1 MAKRNKINAIDLSKA
16 LNAVLTEY
24 GNDVYKV
31 LDGAVIDVSEKAAQ
45 KLRGVTSWKNSKP
58 SSDYSKSWTVG
69 EERAGRLGVKL
80 IVYNDGHARLTH
92 LLEKGHVS
100 RNGTGRTFGRVQA
113 YPHIAPVN
121 EWVVDE
127 LQKEV
132 ERRIQ
137 SL

>member
-45 KLRGVTSWKNSKP
+45 KLRSVTSWKHSRP
-58 SSDYSKSWTVG
+58 SSEYSKAWTVS